1 MSLPVPISERKS
13 RLPVA
18 GRIRLGVKGKTST
31 GKVKPQSIDTFRF
44 TSRSGADITAIA
56 ELYGGDPRPWSDPKS
71 EDRFEVITTSN
82 EIKVALPP
90 DPLGDSY
97 YELWGGRG
105 LLRQCDGIVCSSPVQ
120 GPQGTEFAEGP
131 CLCRDRGIKECK
143 PKLRLSV
150 ILPELPLR
158 GVWRLETGSEA
169 ALDEMPGMVRTL
181 EGLQGEGLTVG
192 LLRLERRQS
201 SGGSKRYV
209 VPVLGLA
216 ESLEG
221 LIAGRAR
228 LAALPAAPTEAGGE
242 RVSVRLSIPPG
253 SEPIAGNCGLDQDK
267 GGWEED
273 EVVEAELVDEPS
285 AAEKARQLR
294 TARHQAV
301 LEGRE
306 PPNAW
311 DEIDA
316 ADLP

>member
-1 MSLPVPISERKS
+1 MSDRKS

-18 GRIRLGVKGKTST
+18 GRIRTGVKGK
-31 GKVKPQSIDTFRF
+31 GGRPQSIDTFRF
-44 TSRSGADITAIA
+44 TSRSGADISAIA

-71 EDRFEVITTSN
+71 EDKFEVITTSS

-90 DPLGDSY
+90 DPLGDSF

-105 LLRQCDGIVCSSPVQ
+105 LQRQCDGIICSSPVQ
-120 GPQGTEFAEGP
+120 GPQGAEFTEGP

-143 PKLRLSV
+143 PKLRLNV

-228 LAALPAAPTEAGGE
+228 LAALPAAQPGGGAE
-242 RVSVRLSIPPG
+242 FVRPFDALPPG
-253 SEPIAGNCGLDQDK
+253 P
-267 GGWEED
+267 ED
-273 EVVEAELVDEPS
+273 EVVEAELLDEEPT
-285 AAEKARQLR
+285 ATEKARLLR
-294 TARHQAV
+294 VARHEAI
-301 LEGRE
+301 LEGKE
-306 PPNAW
+306 PPTSW
-311 DEIDA
+311 DEI
-316 ADLP
+316 